1 MCGGWSSPSITRLP
15 AMEAGQPVWQQAPA
29 PGLRFFMKST
39 FFFFSPNI
47 FFKFTLQ
54 SDYIPPFP
62 SSTSLQTSPV
72 ITPLLS
78 PQRRGAPP
86 GYHPALGHLVPLVL
100 DISSPTEAQPGNS
113 EGRLHSFFF
122 FHLFQDRVSLCS
134 PGCPGTHSGR
144 LRSCLSSV
152 YNFCFTEPSLT
163 FRHKLHCFCWRLS
176 WRWVSG

>member
-62 SSTSLQTSPV
+62 SSTSLQTSPF
-72 ITPLLS
+72 ITPLPS

-86 GYHPALGHLVPLVL
+86 GYHPALGHLVPAGLGT
-100 DISSPTEAQPGNS
+100 SSPTEAQPG
-113 EGRLHSFFF
+113 
-122 FHLFQDRVSLCS
+122 S
-134 PGCPGTHSGR
+134 PGRGR
-144 LRSCLSSV
+144 GSNGRQQSQRQPLLQLLGDPH
-152 YNFCFTEPSLT
+152 EDQAAHL
-163 FRHKLHCFCWRLS
+163 LHM
-176 WRWVSG
+176 